1 MSDADAVK
9 ILNQMMDVMIKM
21 RDITPAD
28 GEVSPEQREEL
39 QRLYD
44 EKVVPLTDL
53 ARDVVNDG

>member
-21 RDITPAD
+21 RDITPVD